1 MKAVQNTLDL
11 PVFGVFFPQ
20 AILRFRFVRVSPS
33 SPTIVTR
40 TFNATPQA
48 AQKQYK
54 SSEAIRFVP
63 KLRRTRLV
71 FMILDF
77 RRKKKEKTKQNGING
92 GHVLLRPSAFN
103 SIFGLRTILCT
114 RIGKINRQN

>member
-1 MKAVQNTLDL
+1 MFSVQLTYIIMKAVQNTLDL

-33 SPTIVTR
+33 SPTIITR

-77 RRKKKEKTKQNGING
+77 RRKKKEKNKTKRNKWWTC
-92 GHVLLRPSAFN
+92 SAE
-103 SIFGLRTILCT
+103 T
-114 RIGKINRQN
+114 